1 VKIEFTTNNGLL
13 SIPDWFSSGQT
24 ILPAM
29 VIYVTTFSIP
39 SDQYRIR
46 ISEALTGSPMAYSD
60 GVFTISAQ
68 PVRTIGMIAP
78 NGGEQW
84 IVGTT
89 NEIRWTSTNIDSV
102 KLEYSLDGGADWN
115 SIADN
120 VPSNGLFN
128 WVVPKR

>member
-1 VKIEFTTNNGLL
+1 MSIRDSL
-13 SIPDWFSSGQT
+13 STDWFSLVDNTPSNGSF
-24 ILPAM
+24 
-29 VIYVTTFSIP
+29 VTTFSIP
-39 SDQYRIR
+39 SNQYRIR

-89 NEIRWTSTNIDSV
+89 NAVSYTHLRAHETV
-102 KLEYSLDGGADWN
+102 LDL
-115 SIADN
+115 
-120 VPSNGLFN
+120 VCRLLL
-128 WVVPKR
+128 